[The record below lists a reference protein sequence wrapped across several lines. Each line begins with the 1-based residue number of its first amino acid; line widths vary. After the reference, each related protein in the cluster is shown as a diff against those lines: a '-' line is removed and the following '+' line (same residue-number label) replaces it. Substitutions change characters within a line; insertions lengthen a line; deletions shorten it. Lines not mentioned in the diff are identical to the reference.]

1 MRCCVS
7 PGVYFQGMFYPSY
20 TVDPSVIKSSSS
32 ESVASFAT
40 VRKVKVGA
48 IVNRHLGDYPTP
60 INLNY
65 F

>member
-1 MRCCVS
+1 
-7 PGVYFQGMFYPSY
+7 MFYPSY
-20 TVDPSVIKSSSS
+20 TVDSSVIKSNSS

-40 VRKVKVGA
+40 IRKIKVGA